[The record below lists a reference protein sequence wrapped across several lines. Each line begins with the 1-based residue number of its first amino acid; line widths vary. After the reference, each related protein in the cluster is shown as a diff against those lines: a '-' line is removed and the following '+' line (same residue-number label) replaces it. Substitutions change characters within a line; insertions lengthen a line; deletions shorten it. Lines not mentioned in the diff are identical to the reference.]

1 VSRLQTR
8 LERLEQQLPP
18 CRDCAEHPFQVELVS
33 PGEAAIARAQPDP
46 ICPSCGEPSERIL
59 VLLAFDPDAQAAT

>member
-18 CRDCAEHPFQVELVS
+18 CRDCAERRIQVELVS
-33 PGEAAIARAQPDP
+33 PQEVAVTRARPDP
-46 ICPSCGEPSERIL
+46 ICPSCGEPGERIL
-59 VLLAFDPDAQAAT
+59 VLLSFDPDAKATR

>member
-18 CRDCAEHPFQVELVS
+18 CRNCAERPVQVELVS
-33 PGEAAIARAQPDP
+33 PQEAKAARARPDR
-46 ICPSCGEPSERIL
+46 ICPGCGKPSERIL
-59 VLLAFDPDAQAAT
+59 VLLAFDPDAETAT

>member
-18 CRDCAEHPFQVELVS
+18 CRDCAERPVQVRLVS

-46 ICPSCGEPSERIL
+46 ICPSCGEPTERIL
-59 VLLAFDPDAQAAT
+59 VLLAFHPDARTAT